1 MIELVCVA
9 EIHRV
14 PITVVDRVVL
24 FTPDVLD
31 GHFFDEL
38 KSRPRKVV
46 SNPHRKDLLSMCL
59 VHWMWTFAAP
69 QTNRAELLP
78 NAGGIPA
85 GLKMMGRDEAS
96 GVKLFGKPF
105 ETMISF

>member
-38 KSRPRKVV
+38 KSRPRKVGVQPTSQRPPLDV
-46 SNPHRKDLLSMCL
+46 SRSLD
-59 VHWMWTFAAP
+59 VDVRRP